1 MNANEVKEKWLN
13 IQKRSYTN
21 WINEVLR
28 PTGVVVNDIVDDI
41 GSGVLL
47 CKLAMLLTMKKI
59 KYQRN
64 PKMVFQR
71 QENIQKALILIEQ
84 SGCKLIGIGASDILT
99 KNEKLILGLMWQ
111 LIQHFHVFQSIKN
124 VEKMKQQLKS
134 EQLMGN
140 ARDGET
146 DEIYDNDLKS
156 SDKQKKSSAIK
167 RQILADLNKRLA
179 KRGVE
184 VDNLTKDWKDG
195 EALCALVDYNV
206 RGIYDL
212 YLDSDPVQKVA
223 QSMIA
228 AYKFLGIPQL
238 IEPEDFISNLIDEQT
253 MSMYL
258 SCFVHDGI
266 EEISVDL
273 FEGIKKEEE
282 KVQTVEEIVKKNHVL
297 VKQESV
303 LSMPI
308 TPASAVV
315 LDFIQD
321 LQEEEEKASPGR
333 FKAANQHVTKIISSL
348 PDHSPSRQSSLSEI
362 LAPQVRSNSDS
373 SVDEGIGPDILAD
386 VSASLQSTPSK
397 GDPDPEKNISSE
409 DVIAKVSLEDSLPAS
424 EPVETV
430 STEPADVADVIEQ
443 EIQAVNVT
451 PEVIPV
457 ESSALSISDPE
468 CSSPGEIELVSEDNQ
483 EDIRQKLENEIA
495 ASISAEMSSIRNK
508 DDSERLDSSEEKG
521 DETSLSDVENRTGGW
536 GQEGAIITTSL
547 EQVISQEEPEVTDR
561 DLSTPEPLDDEEGET
576 PTIESEKSILEVDL
590 KAIEPSADP
599 VDLTIETEE
608 PIVSEIT
615 DEVKVTSEIE
625 VKEPVVNVEATVEV
639 PKIELNTSEEVE
651 DTSTE
656 IAATALEVAAS
667 GTLAEAALEAASTPT
682 VDVDVKTSAPEFD
695 IHTDEEP
702 EVPAEV
708 PDLETPEVAISTEV
722 AAPEVPEGAISTEAV
737 APDVPEVTISTEV
750 VAPEVPEVDIPTEAV
765 APEVP
770 EVAISTEVA
779 APEVPEVNISTELV
793 APEVPEVTIPTEVE
807 APEVPEVTISTEVAA
822 PEVPEVAI
830 STEVVAPDVPEVD
843 ISTEVV
849 APDVPEVAI
858 PTEVVASEVPE
869 VAIPTEVVASEVP
882 EVSIPTE
889 VAAPEVP
896 EVAISTDAVAPEVP
910 EVDISTEVVAPEV
923 PDVTVPAEVETPEVD
938 EVAILTEV
946 GEPDAESPDSMA
958 DLSLGVAASGV
969 VSAALNNVLSESM
982 ETPEITSKRELN
994 TSEEVENASA
1004 EIAVTAL
1011 EVAASGALAEA
1022 ALEAASTPTVDV
1034 EVKTTAPEFDIH
1046 TDKEPEVPT
1055 EDLQAAISTE
1065 VVAPEV
1071 PKVAILAEVAA
1082 PEVPEVGISTEVVP
1096 PDVPGM
1102 AISAEVA
1109 APEVPEVNISTE
1121 VAAPEVPEVTIPT
1134 EVVSPDVPEVDI
1146 STEIA
1151 APDVPEVAISTEVLA
1166 PDVPEVDISAEVVA
1180 PDVPEVTIPREVVP
1194 PVVPEVD
1201 ISTEVVAPEV
1211 PEANISAEILAPDV
1225 PEVAISTEVAAPDV
1239 PKVDISPKVAA
1250 QEVPEVAIS
1259 AEVVAPDVPEVA
1271 ISTEVVTPE
1280 VPEVA
1285 ISAEVVAP
1293 DVPEVNIST
1302 DVVAPDVPEVAISTE
1317 VAAPEVPEVAIST
1330 EVVAPDV
1337 PEVDISTEVVA
1348 PDVPAAAAISITTDL
1363 EVDVPEV
1370 ETQVSAGLSEPD
1382 TVAAVIEL
1390 PTLTSGFDES
1400 SDVEISAGTEPS
1412 SDIEVTIPKDDNVA
1426 KVSEPEIST
1435 KIATE
1440 SQGVDV
1446 DIPMAVISTKVE
1458 TETVEV
1464 GIPASDISK
1473 EDTDVDEKVKTPK
1486 VEGAADIT
1494 VSGGDTENEIESL
1507 PSIDASFIRD
1517 IEFNSDGE
1525 MIVPSSTDEPISIE
1539 KPIATVEPT
1548 LTDEP
1553 IYSVSTKQKIP
1564 PLVDSEVSVP
1574 EKRIS
1579 VAASSGSST
1588 TKSTKSLRGSII
1600 SGGDEISVSKIDKQ
1614 FPAIDSRLLLLL
1626 ASMDTT
1632 SQEYEAAKEQFRKFI
1647 AKSDIDYRSVSF
1659 LKCCQLMRASLLAA
1673 QFKIVGAG
1681 ENVMFDDLP
1690 FKPKRGFTTLTLKKK
1705 KSSKKLEDID
1715 PLLAQ
1720 LPKSAS
1726 LKKSHTADQPLSKKQ
1741 MQRQKEL
1748 GNASI
1753 SLYTEVVQCYQNY
1766 KTMMQTAQS
1775 WQGSQLE
1782 ASYGDC
1788 MDTMQDEVMMGNM
1801 ILTGLCSPD

>member
-1 MNANEVKEKWLN
+1 MTELFAIFAAKKRLKRYGAVQTTRMNANEVKEKWLN

-315 LDFIQD
+315 LDFIQVEPTIRKSNEND

-708 PDLETPEVAISTEV
+708 PDLETPEVAISTE
-722 AAPEVPEGAISTEAV
+722 AV

-843 ISTEVV
+843 
-849 APDVPEVAI
+849 
-858 PTEVVASEVPE
+858 
-869 VAIPTEVVASEVP
+869 
-882 EVSIPTE
+882 
-889 VAAPEVP
+889 
-896 EVAISTDAVAPEVP
+896 
-910 EVDISTEVVAPEV
+910 
-923 PDVTVPAEVETPEVD
+923 
-938 EVAILTEV
+938 
-946 GEPDAESPDSMA
+946 
-958 DLSLGVAASGV
+958 
-969 VSAALNNVLSESM
+969 
-982 ETPEITSKRELN
+982 
-994 TSEEVENASA
+994 
-1004 EIAVTAL
+1004 
-1011 EVAASGALAEA
+1011 
-1022 ALEAASTPTVDV
+1022 
-1034 EVKTTAPEFDIH
+1034 
-1046 TDKEPEVPT
+1046 
-1055 EDLQAAISTE
+1055 
-1065 VVAPEV
+1065 
-1071 PKVAILAEVAA
+1071 
-1082 PEVPEVGISTEVVP
+1082 
-1096 PDVPGM
+1096 
-1102 AISAEVA
+1102 
-1109 APEVPEVNISTE
+1109 
-1121 VAAPEVPEVTIPT
+1121 
-1134 EVVSPDVPEVDI
+1134 
-1146 STEIA
+1146 
-1151 APDVPEVAISTEVLA
+1151 
-1166 PDVPEVDISAEVVA
+1166 
-1180 PDVPEVTIPREVVP
+1180 
-1194 PVVPEVD
+1194 
-1201 ISTEVVAPEV
+1201 
-1211 PEANISAEILAPDV
+1211 
-1225 PEVAISTEVAAPDV
+1225 
-1239 PKVDISPKVAA
+1239 
-1250 QEVPEVAIS
+1250 
-1259 AEVVAPDVPEVA
+1259 
-1271 ISTEVVTPE
+1271 
-1280 VPEVA
+1280 
-1285 ISAEVVAP
+1285 
-1293 DVPEVNIST
+1293 
-1302 DVVAPDVPEVAISTE
+1302 ISTE

>member
-1 MNANEVKEKWLN
+1 MTELFAIFAAKKRLKRYGAVQTTRMNANEVKEKWLN

-315 LDFIQD
+315 LDFI
-321 LQEEEEKASPGR
+321 QEEEEKASPGR

-822 PEVPEVAI
+822 PEVPEV
-830 STEVVAPDVPEVD
+830 D
-843 ISTEVV
+843 
-849 APDVPEVAI
+849 I
-858 PTEVVASEVPE
+858 PTEAV
-869 VAIPTEVVASEVP
+869 
-882 EVSIPTE
+882 
-889 VAAPEVP
+889 APEVP
-896 EVAISTDAVAPEVP
+896 EVAIST
-910 EVDISTEVVAPEV
+910 
-923 PDVTVPAEVETPEVD
+923 
-938 EVAILTEV
+938 
-946 GEPDAESPDSMA
+946 
-958 DLSLGVAASGV
+958 
-969 VSAALNNVLSESM
+969 
-982 ETPEITSKRELN
+982 
-994 TSEEVENASA
+994 
-1004 EIAVTAL
+1004 
-1011 EVAASGALAEA
+1011 
-1022 ALEAASTPTVDV
+1022 
-1034 EVKTTAPEFDIH
+1034 
-1046 TDKEPEVPT
+1046 
-1055 EDLQAAISTE
+1055 
-1065 VVAPEV
+1065 
-1071 PKVAILAEVAA
+1071 
-1082 PEVPEVGISTEVVP
+1082 
-1096 PDVPGM
+1096 
-1102 AISAEVA
+1102 EVA

-1121 VAAPEVPEVTIPT
+1121 VAAPEVPEVTIP
-1134 EVVSPDVPEVDI
+1134 
-1146 STEIA
+1146 
-1151 APDVPEVAISTEVLA
+1151 
-1166 PDVPEVDISAEVVA
+1166 
-1180 PDVPEVTIPREVVP
+1180 
-1194 PVVPEVD
+1194 
-1201 ISTEVVAPEV
+1201 
-1211 PEANISAEILAPDV
+1211 
-1225 PEVAISTEVAAPDV
+1225 
-1239 PKVDISPKVAA
+1239 
-1250 QEVPEVAIS
+1250 
-1259 AEVVAPDVPEVA
+1259 
-1271 ISTEVVTPE
+1271 
-1280 VPEVA
+1280 
-1285 ISAEVVAP
+1285 
-1293 DVPEVNIST
+1293 
-1302 DVVAPDVPEVAISTE
+1302 TE

>member
-1 MNANEVKEKWLN
+1 MTELFAIFAAKKRLKRYGAVQTTRMNANEVKEKWLN

-315 LDFIQD
+315 LDFIQVEPTIRKSNEND

-708 PDLETPEVAISTEV
+708 PDLETPEVAISTE
-722 AAPEVPEGAISTEAV
+722 AV

-843 ISTEVV
+843 ISTEV
-849 APDVPEVAI
+849 
-858 PTEVVASEVPE
+858 
-869 VAIPTEVVASEVP
+869 
-882 EVSIPTE
+882 
-889 VAAPEVP
+889 
-896 EVAISTDAVAPEVP
+896 
-910 EVDISTEVVAPEV
+910 
-923 PDVTVPAEVETPEVD
+923 
-938 EVAILTEV
+938 
-946 GEPDAESPDSMA
+946 
-958 DLSLGVAASGV
+958 
-969 VSAALNNVLSESM
+969 
-982 ETPEITSKRELN
+982 
-994 TSEEVENASA
+994 
-1004 EIAVTAL
+1004 
-1011 EVAASGALAEA
+1011 
-1022 ALEAASTPTVDV
+1022 
-1034 EVKTTAPEFDIH
+1034 
-1046 TDKEPEVPT
+1046 
-1055 EDLQAAISTE
+1055 
-1065 VVAPEV
+1065 
-1071 PKVAILAEVAA
+1071 AA
-1082 PEVPEVGISTEVVP
+1082 PEVPEVGISTEVVAPAVPEVNIPTEVVAPDVPEVNISTEVVP

-1121 VAAPEVPEVTIPT
+1121 VAAPEVPEV
-1134 EVVSPDVPEVDI
+1134 
-1146 STEIA
+1146 A
-1151 APDVPEVAISTEVLA
+1151 
-1166 PDVPEVDISAEVVA
+1166 
-1180 PDVPEVTIPREVVP
+1180 
-1194 PVVPEVD
+1194 
-1201 ISTEVVAPEV
+1201 
-1211 PEANISAEILAPDV
+1211 
-1225 PEVAISTEVAAPDV
+1225 
-1239 PKVDISPKVAA
+1239 
-1250 QEVPEVAIS
+1250 
-1259 AEVVAPDVPEVA
+1259 
-1271 ISTEVVTPE
+1271 
-1280 VPEVA
+1280 
-1285 ISAEVVAP
+1285 
-1293 DVPEVNIST
+1293 
-1302 DVVAPDVPEVAISTE
+1302 
-1317 VAAPEVPEVAIST
+1317 
-1330 EVVAPDV
+1330 
-1337 PEVDISTEVVA
+1337 ISTEVVA

>member
-1 MNANEVKEKWLN
+1 MTELFAIFAAKKRLKRYGAVQTTRMNANEVKEKWLN

-315 LDFIQD
+315 LDFIQVEPTIRKSNEND

-708 PDLETPEVAISTEV
+708 PDLETPEVAISTE
-722 AAPEVPEGAISTEAV
+722 AV

-822 PEVPEVAI
+822 PEVPEV
-830 STEVVAPDVPEVD
+830 D
-843 ISTEVV
+843 
-849 APDVPEVAI
+849 I
-858 PTEVVASEVPE
+858 PTEAV
-869 VAIPTEVVASEVP
+869 
-882 EVSIPTE
+882 
-889 VAAPEVP
+889 APEVP
-896 EVAISTDAVAPEVP
+896 EVAISTE
-910 EVDISTEVVAPEV
+910 
-923 PDVTVPAEVETPEVD
+923 
-938 EVAILTEV
+938 
-946 GEPDAESPDSMA
+946 
-958 DLSLGVAASGV
+958 
-969 VSAALNNVLSESM
+969 
-982 ETPEITSKRELN
+982 
-994 TSEEVENASA
+994 
-1004 EIAVTAL
+1004 
-1011 EVAASGALAEA
+1011 
-1022 ALEAASTPTVDV
+1022 
-1034 EVKTTAPEFDIH
+1034 
-1046 TDKEPEVPT
+1046 
-1055 EDLQAAISTE
+1055 
-1065 VVAPEV
+1065 
-1071 PKVAILAEVAA
+1071 
-1082 PEVPEVGISTEVVP
+1082 
-1096 PDVPGM
+1096 
-1102 AISAEVA
+1102 
-1109 APEVPEVNISTE
+1109 
-1121 VAAPEVPEVTIPT
+1121 
-1134 EVVSPDVPEVDI
+1134 
-1146 STEIA
+1146 
-1151 APDVPEVAISTEVLA
+1151 
-1166 PDVPEVDISAEVVA
+1166 
-1180 PDVPEVTIPREVVP
+1180 
-1194 PVVPEVD
+1194 
-1201 ISTEVVAPEV
+1201 
-1211 PEANISAEILAPDV
+1211 
-1225 PEVAISTEVAAPDV
+1225 
-1239 PKVDISPKVAA
+1239 
-1250 QEVPEVAIS
+1250 
-1259 AEVVAPDVPEVA
+1259 
-1271 ISTEVVTPE
+1271 
-1280 VPEVA
+1280 
-1285 ISAEVVAP
+1285 
-1293 DVPEVNIST
+1293 
-1302 DVVAPDVPEVAISTE
+1302 VVAPDVPEVAISTE
-1317 VAAPEVPEVAIST
+1317 VAAPEVPEVA
-1330 EVVAPDV
+1330 
-1337 PEVDISTEVVA
+1337 ISTEVVA

>member
-1 MNANEVKEKWLN
+1 
-13 IQKRSYTN
+13 
-21 WINEVLR
+21 
-28 PTGVVVNDIVDDI
+28 
-41 GSGVLL
+41 
-47 CKLAMLLTMKKI
+47 
-59 KYQRN
+59 
-64 PKMVFQR
+64 
-71 QENIQKALILIEQ
+71 
-84 SGCKLIGIGASDILT
+84 
-99 KNEKLILGLMWQ
+99 MWQ

-315 LDFIQD
+315 LDFI
-321 LQEEEEKASPGR
+321 QEEEEKASPGR

-822 PEVPEVAI
+822 PEVPEVA
-830 STEVVAPDVPEVD
+830 
-843 ISTEVV
+843 
-849 APDVPEVAI
+849 
-858 PTEVVASEVPE
+858 
-869 VAIPTEVVASEVP
+869 
-882 EVSIPTE
+882 
-889 VAAPEVP
+889 
-896 EVAISTDAVAPEVP
+896 
-910 EVDISTEVVAPEV
+910 
-923 PDVTVPAEVETPEVD
+923 
-938 EVAILTEV
+938 
-946 GEPDAESPDSMA
+946 
-958 DLSLGVAASGV
+958 
-969 VSAALNNVLSESM
+969 
-982 ETPEITSKRELN
+982 
-994 TSEEVENASA
+994 
-1004 EIAVTAL
+1004 
-1011 EVAASGALAEA
+1011 
-1022 ALEAASTPTVDV
+1022 
-1034 EVKTTAPEFDIH
+1034 
-1046 TDKEPEVPT
+1046 
-1055 EDLQAAISTE
+1055 
-1065 VVAPEV
+1065 
-1071 PKVAILAEVAA
+1071 
-1082 PEVPEVGISTEVVP
+1082 
-1096 PDVPGM
+1096 
-1102 AISAEVA
+1102 
-1109 APEVPEVNISTE
+1109 ISTE

>member
-1 MNANEVKEKWLN
+1 MTELFAIFAAKKRLKRYGAVQTTRMNANEVKEKWLN

-315 LDFIQD
+315 LDFIQVEPTIRKSNEN
-321 LQEEEEKASPGR
+321 EEEEKASPGR

-822 PEVPEVAI
+822 PEVPEV
-830 STEVVAPDVPEVD
+830 D
-843 ISTEVV
+843 
-849 APDVPEVAI
+849 I
-858 PTEVVASEVPE
+858 PTEAV
-869 VAIPTEVVASEVP
+869 
-882 EVSIPTE
+882 
-889 VAAPEVP
+889 APEVP
-896 EVAISTDAVAPEVP
+896 EVAIST
-910 EVDISTEVVAPEV
+910 
-923 PDVTVPAEVETPEVD
+923 
-938 EVAILTEV
+938 
-946 GEPDAESPDSMA
+946 
-958 DLSLGVAASGV
+958 
-969 VSAALNNVLSESM
+969 
-982 ETPEITSKRELN
+982 
-994 TSEEVENASA
+994 
-1004 EIAVTAL
+1004 
-1011 EVAASGALAEA
+1011 
-1022 ALEAASTPTVDV
+1022 
-1034 EVKTTAPEFDIH
+1034 
-1046 TDKEPEVPT
+1046 
-1055 EDLQAAISTE
+1055 
-1065 VVAPEV
+1065 
-1071 PKVAILAEVAA
+1071 
-1082 PEVPEVGISTEVVP
+1082 
-1096 PDVPGM
+1096 
-1102 AISAEVA
+1102 EVA

-1280 VPEVA
+1280 VPEVDISTHIVAPDVAEVA

>member
-315 LDFIQD
+315 LDFI
-321 LQEEEEKASPGR
+321 QEEEEKASPGR

-667 GTLAEAALEAASTPT
+667 G
-682 VDVDVKTSAPEFD
+682 
-695 IHTDEEP
+695 
-702 EVPAEV
+702 
-708 PDLETPEVAISTEV
+708 
-722 AAPEVPEGAISTEAV
+722 
-737 APDVPEVTISTEV
+737 
-750 VAPEVPEVDIPTEAV
+750 
-765 APEVP
+765 
-770 EVAISTEVA
+770 
-779 APEVPEVNISTELV
+779 
-793 APEVPEVTIPTEVE
+793 
-807 APEVPEVTISTEVAA
+807 
-822 PEVPEVAI
+822 
-830 STEVVAPDVPEVD
+830 
-843 ISTEVV
+843 
-849 APDVPEVAI
+849 
-858 PTEVVASEVPE
+858 
-869 VAIPTEVVASEVP
+869 
-882 EVSIPTE
+882 
-889 VAAPEVP
+889 
-896 EVAISTDAVAPEVP
+896 
-910 EVDISTEVVAPEV
+910 
-923 PDVTVPAEVETPEVD
+923 
-938 EVAILTEV
+938 
-946 GEPDAESPDSMA
+946 
-958 DLSLGVAASGV
+958 
-969 VSAALNNVLSESM
+969 
-982 ETPEITSKRELN
+982 
-994 TSEEVENASA
+994 
-1004 EIAVTAL
+1004 
-1011 EVAASGALAEA
+1011 ALAEA

-1082 PEVPEVGISTEVVP
+1082 PEVPEVGISTEVVAPAVPEVNIPTEVVAPDVPEVNISTEVVP

-1134 EVVSPDVPEVDI
+1134 EVVAPDVPEVAISAEVVSPDVPEVDI

-1180 PDVPEVTIPREVVP
+1180 PDVPEVTIPREVVTP
-1194 PVVPEVD
+1194 EVPEVD
-1201 ISTEVVAPEV
+1201 ISTH
-1211 PEANISAEILAPDV
+1211 I
-1225 PEVAISTEVAAPDV
+1225 
-1239 PKVDISPKVAA
+1239 
-1250 QEVPEVAIS
+1250 
-1259 AEVVAPDVPEVA
+1259 VAPDVA
-1271 ISTEVVTPE
+1271 
-1280 VPEVA
+1280 EVA

-1317 VAAPEVPEVAIST
+1317 VAAPEVPEVA
-1330 EVVAPDV
+1330 
-1337 PEVDISTEVVA
+1337 ISTEVVA

>member
-1 MNANEVKEKWLN
+1 
-13 IQKRSYTN
+13 
-21 WINEVLR
+21 
-28 PTGVVVNDIVDDI
+28 
-41 GSGVLL
+41 
-47 CKLAMLLTMKKI
+47 
-59 KYQRN
+59 
-64 PKMVFQR
+64 
-71 QENIQKALILIEQ
+71 
-84 SGCKLIGIGASDILT
+84 
-99 KNEKLILGLMWQ
+99 
-111 LIQHFHVFQSIKN
+111 
-124 VEKMKQQLKS
+124 MKQQLKS

-315 LDFIQD
+315 LDFI
-321 LQEEEEKASPGR
+321 QEEEEKASPGR

-822 PEVPEVAI
+822 PEVPEV
-830 STEVVAPDVPEVD
+830 D
-843 ISTEVV
+843 
-849 APDVPEVAI
+849 I
-858 PTEVVASEVPE
+858 PTEAV
-869 VAIPTEVVASEVP
+869 
-882 EVSIPTE
+882 
-889 VAAPEVP
+889 APEVP
-896 EVAISTDAVAPEVP
+896 EVAISTEVAAPKVPEVNISTELVAPEVP

-1082 PEVPEVGISTEVVP
+1082 PEVPEVGISTEVVAPAVPEVNIPTEVVAPDVPEVNISTEVVP

-1134 EVVSPDVPEVDI
+1134 EVVAPDVPEVAISAEVVSPDVPEVDI

-1280 VPEVA
+1280 VPEVDISTHIVAPDVAEVA

>member
-1 MNANEVKEKWLN
+1 MTELFAIFAAKKRLKRYGAVQTTRMNANEVKEKWLN

-315 LDFIQD
+315 LDFIQVEPTIRKSNEND

-708 PDLETPEVAISTEV
+708 PDLETPEVAISTE
-722 AAPEVPEGAISTEAV
+722 AV

-822 PEVPEVAI
+822 PEVPEV
-830 STEVVAPDVPEVD
+830 
-843 ISTEVV
+843 
-849 APDVPEVAI
+849 
-858 PTEVVASEVPE
+858 
-869 VAIPTEVVASEVP
+869 
-882 EVSIPTE
+882 
-889 VAAPEVP
+889 
-896 EVAISTDAVAPEVP
+896 
-910 EVDISTEVVAPEV
+910 
-923 PDVTVPAEVETPEVD
+923 
-938 EVAILTEV
+938 
-946 GEPDAESPDSMA
+946 
-958 DLSLGVAASGV
+958 
-969 VSAALNNVLSESM
+969 
-982 ETPEITSKRELN
+982 
-994 TSEEVENASA
+994 
-1004 EIAVTAL
+1004 
-1011 EVAASGALAEA
+1011 
-1022 ALEAASTPTVDV
+1022 
-1034 EVKTTAPEFDIH
+1034 
-1046 TDKEPEVPT
+1046 
-1055 EDLQAAISTE
+1055 
-1065 VVAPEV
+1065 
-1071 PKVAILAEVAA
+1071 
-1082 PEVPEVGISTEVVP
+1082 
-1096 PDVPGM
+1096 
-1102 AISAEVA
+1102 
-1109 APEVPEVNISTE
+1109 NISTE

-1134 EVVSPDVPEVDI
+1134 EVVAPDVPEVAISAEVVSPDVPEVDI

-1151 APDVPEVAISTEVLA
+1151 
-1166 PDVPEVDISAEVVA
+1166 
-1180 PDVPEVTIPREVVP
+1180 
-1194 PVVPEVD
+1194 
-1201 ISTEVVAPEV
+1201 
-1211 PEANISAEILAPDV
+1211 APDV

-1280 VPEVA
+1280 VPEVDISTHIVAPDVAEVA

>member
-1 MNANEVKEKWLN
+1 MTELFAIFAAKKRLKRYGAVQTTRMNANEVKEKWLN

-315 LDFIQD
+315 LDFIQVEPTIRKSNEND

-722 AAPEVPEGAISTEAV
+722 AAPEVPE
-737 APDVPEVTISTEV
+737 
-750 VAPEVPEVDIPTEAV
+750 
-765 APEVP
+765 
-770 EVAISTEVA
+770 
-779 APEVPEVNISTELV
+779 VNISTELV

-830 STEVVAPDVPEVD
+830 STEVVAPE
-843 ISTEVV
+843 
-849 APDVPEVAI
+849 
-858 PTEVVASEVPE
+858 
-869 VAIPTEVVASEVP
+869 
-882 EVSIPTE
+882 
-889 VAAPEVP
+889 
-896 EVAISTDAVAPEVP
+896 
-910 EVDISTEVVAPEV
+910 
-923 PDVTVPAEVETPEVD
+923 
-938 EVAILTEV
+938 
-946 GEPDAESPDSMA
+946 
-958 DLSLGVAASGV
+958 
-969 VSAALNNVLSESM
+969 
-982 ETPEITSKRELN
+982 
-994 TSEEVENASA
+994 
-1004 EIAVTAL
+1004 
-1011 EVAASGALAEA
+1011 
-1022 ALEAASTPTVDV
+1022 
-1034 EVKTTAPEFDIH
+1034 
-1046 TDKEPEVPT
+1046 
-1055 EDLQAAISTE
+1055 
-1065 VVAPEV
+1065 
-1071 PKVAILAEVAA
+1071 
-1082 PEVPEVGISTEVVP
+1082 
-1096 PDVPGM
+1096 
-1102 AISAEVA
+1102 
-1109 APEVPEVNISTE
+1109 
-1121 VAAPEVPEVTIPT
+1121 
-1134 EVVSPDVPEVDI
+1134 
-1146 STEIA
+1146 
-1151 APDVPEVAISTEVLA
+1151 
-1166 PDVPEVDISAEVVA
+1166 
-1180 PDVPEVTIPREVVP
+1180 
-1194 PVVPEVD
+1194 
-1201 ISTEVVAPEV
+1201 
-1211 PEANISAEILAPDV
+1211 
-1225 PEVAISTEVAAPDV
+1225 V
-1239 PKVDISPKVAA
+1239 PKVDIST
-1250 QEVPEVAIS
+1250 
-1259 AEVVAPDVPEVA
+1259 EVVAPDVPEVA

-1280 VPEVA
+1280 VPEVDISTHIVAPDVAEVA

-1317 VAAPEVPEVAIST
+1317 VAAPEVPEVA
-1330 EVVAPDV
+1330 
-1337 PEVDISTEVVA
+1337 ISTEVVA

>member
-1 MNANEVKEKWLN
+1 MTELFAIFAAKKRLKRYGAVQTTRMNANEVKEKWLN

-315 LDFIQD
+315 LDFIQVEPTIRKSNEND

-822 PEVPEVAI
+822 PEVPEV
-830 STEVVAPDVPEVD
+830 D
-843 ISTEVV
+843 
-849 APDVPEVAI
+849 I
-858 PTEVVASEVPE
+858 PTE
-869 VAIPTEVVASEVP
+869 
-882 EVSIPTE
+882 
-889 VAAPEVP
+889 
-896 EVAISTDAVAPEVP
+896 AV
-910 EVDISTEVVAPEV
+910 
-923 PDVTVPAEVETPEVD
+923 
-938 EVAILTEV
+938 
-946 GEPDAESPDSMA
+946 
-958 DLSLGVAASGV
+958 
-969 VSAALNNVLSESM
+969 
-982 ETPEITSKRELN
+982 
-994 TSEEVENASA
+994 
-1004 EIAVTAL
+1004 
-1011 EVAASGALAEA
+1011 
-1022 ALEAASTPTVDV
+1022 
-1034 EVKTTAPEFDIH
+1034 
-1046 TDKEPEVPT
+1046 
-1055 EDLQAAISTE
+1055 
-1065 VVAPEV
+1065 
-1071 PKVAILAEVAA
+1071 
-1082 PEVPEVGISTEVVP
+1082 
-1096 PDVPGM
+1096 
-1102 AISAEVA
+1102 
-1109 APEVPEVNISTE
+1109 
-1121 VAAPEVPEVTIPT
+1121 
-1134 EVVSPDVPEVDI
+1134 
-1146 STEIA
+1146 
-1151 APDVPEVAISTEVLA
+1151 
-1166 PDVPEVDISAEVVA
+1166 
-1180 PDVPEVTIPREVVP
+1180 
-1194 PVVPEVD
+1194 
-1201 ISTEVVAPEV
+1201 
-1211 PEANISAEILAPDV
+1211 
-1225 PEVAISTEVAAPDV
+1225 
-1239 PKVDISPKVAA
+1239 
-1250 QEVPEVAIS
+1250 
-1259 AEVVAPDVPEVA
+1259 
-1271 ISTEVVTPE
+1271 
-1280 VPEVA
+1280 
-1285 ISAEVVAP
+1285 
-1293 DVPEVNIST
+1293 
-1302 DVVAPDVPEVAISTE
+1302 
-1317 VAAPEVPEVAIST
+1317 APEVPEVAIST

-1337 PEVDISTEVVA
+1337 PEVDISTEVAAPEVPEVAISTEVVA

>member
-1 MNANEVKEKWLN
+1 MAMSCFTCFPIKTRR
-13 IQKRSYTN
+13 IPICSF
-21 WINEVLR
+21 IVL
-28 PTGVVVNDIVDDI
+28 I
-41 GSGVLL
+41 
-47 CKLAMLLTMKKI
+47 
-59 KYQRN
+59 
-64 PKMVFQR
+64 F
-71 QENIQKALILIEQ
+71 LILKKQ
-84 SGCKLIGIGASDILT
+84 SLLSL
-99 KNEKLILGLMWQ
+99 L
-111 LIQHFHVFQSIKN
+111 
-124 VEKMKQQLKS
+124 
-134 EQLMGN
+134 
-140 ARDGET
+140 
-146 DEIYDNDLKS
+146 
-156 SDKQKKSSAIK
+156 
-167 RQILADLNKRLA
+167 
-179 KRGVE
+179 
-184 VDNLTKDWKDG
+184 
-195 EALCALVDYNV
+195 
-206 RGIYDL
+206 
-212 YLDSDPVQKVA
+212 
-223 QSMIA
+223 
-228 AYKFLGIPQL
+228 FLL
-238 IEPEDFISNLIDEQT
+238 
-253 MSMYL
+253 
-258 SCFVHDGI
+258 
-266 EEISVDL
+266 
-273 FEGIKKEEE
+273 
-282 KVQTVEEIVKKNHVL
+282 
-297 VKQESV
+297 
-303 LSMPI
+303 
-308 TPASAVV
+308 
-315 LDFIQD
+315 
-321 LQEEEEKASPGR
+321 
-333 FKAANQHVTKIISSL
+333 
-348 PDHSPSRQSSLSEI
+348 
-362 LAPQVRSNSDS
+362 RSNSDS

-667 GTLAEAALEAASTPT
+667 GTLADAAMEAASTPT
-682 VDVDVKTSAPEFD
+682 VDVDVKTTAPEFD

-708 PDLETPEVAISTEV
+708 PDLETPEVAISTE
-722 AAPEVPEGAISTEAV
+722 AGAPEVPEGAISTEAV
-737 APDVPEVTISTEV
+737 APDVPEVTIPTEV
-750 VAPEVPEVDIPTEAV
+750 VAPEI
-765 APEVP
+765 P

-779 APEVPEVNISTELV
+779 APEVPEVNISTEVV
-793 APEVPEVTIPTEVE
+793 APEVPEVTIPTEAV

-830 STEVVAPDVPEVD
+830 STEVVAP
-843 ISTEVV
+843 
-849 APDVPEVAI
+849 
-858 PTEVVASEVPE
+858 EVPE
-869 VAIPTEVVASEVP
+869 VAIPT
-882 EVSIPTE
+882 
-889 VAAPEVP
+889 
-896 EVAISTDAVAPEVP
+896 EVP

-923 PDVTVPAEVETPEVD
+923 PDVTVPAEVETLEVG

-946 GEPDAESPDSMA
+946 GEPDAEAPDSMA

-1055 EDLQAAISTE
+1055 EDLQAAISAE

-1082 PEVPEVGISTEVVP
+1082 PEVPEVAISTEVVAPAVPEVNIPTEVVAPDVPEVNISTEVVP

-1134 EVVSPDVPEVDI
+1134 EVVAPDVPEVAISAEVVSPDVPEVDI

-1201 ISTEVVAPEV
+1201 SF
-1211 PEANISAEILAPDV
+1211 NR
-1225 PEVAISTEVAAPDV
+1225 EVAAPDV
-1239 PKVDISPKVAA
+1239 PKVDISPKV
-1250 QEVPEVAIS
+1250 
-1259 AEVVAPDVPEVA
+1259 VAPDVPEVA
-1271 ISTEVVTPE
+1271 
-1280 VPEVA
+1280 
-1285 ISAEVVAP
+1285 
-1293 DVPEVNIST
+1293 IST